1 MAALPNEPDDR
12 VRELLRVGERLGY
25 LTYEELN
32 AKLPDEVVSPVRLDA
47 ILIEMDRRGI
57 RLIDEA
63 DIPIE

>member
-1 MAALPNEPDDR
+1 